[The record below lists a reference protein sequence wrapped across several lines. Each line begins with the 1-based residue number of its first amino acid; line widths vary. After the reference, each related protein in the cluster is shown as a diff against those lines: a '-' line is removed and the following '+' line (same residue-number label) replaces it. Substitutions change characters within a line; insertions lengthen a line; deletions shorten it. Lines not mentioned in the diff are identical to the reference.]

1 MREEVKDVHDP
12 KPRTVLTFSGGLD
25 STTLLYYLISEGH
38 EVLTLSID
46 YGQRHKVEL
55 EYANQILVKL
65 GIKEHKAIDLHCMN
79 DLMQGSSLTQPD
91 IDVPLGH
98 YEEES
103 MKQTVVPNRNMIIL
117 SLAAGWAIS
126 NKATYIAY
134 AAHAGDHTIYPDCR
148 PEFAEACG
156 KAIELA
162 DWHIVKLIRPFVE
175 KTKGEIVKLGT
186 ELGVPYELT
195 WSCYQGHDVHC
206 GACGTCVERRE
217 AFMQAGVEDPTAYA
231 KDAPRMSLDE
241 HGNAIIHWQEV

>member
-1 MREEVKDVHDP
+1 MSTPNQTQITARP
-12 KPRTVLTFSGGLD
+12 KTVLTFSGGLD
-25 STTLLYYLISEGH
+25 STTLLYYLQAEGH
-38 EVLTLSID
+38 DTLTLSID

-55 EYANQILVKL
+55 DYAERILQHL
-65 GIKEHKAIDLHCMN
+65 GIQHHKTIDLHCMN

-126 NKATYIAY
+126 NQATYIAY
-134 AAHAGDHTIYPDCR
+134 AAHAGDHAIYPDCR
-148 PEFAEACG
+148 PEFADACA

-162 DWHIVKLIRPFVE
+162 DWHIVKLIRPFVD
-175 KTKGEIVKLGT
+175 KTKGEIVKIGQ

-195 WSCYQGHDVHC
+195 WSCYQGGSIHC
-206 GACGTCVERRE
+206 GACGTCIERRE
-217 AFMQAGVEDPTAYA
+217 AFMQAGVPDPTVYA
-231 KDAPRMSLDE
+231 DAAPRMTLDDA
-241 HGNAIIHWQEV
+241 GNAEIHWQ